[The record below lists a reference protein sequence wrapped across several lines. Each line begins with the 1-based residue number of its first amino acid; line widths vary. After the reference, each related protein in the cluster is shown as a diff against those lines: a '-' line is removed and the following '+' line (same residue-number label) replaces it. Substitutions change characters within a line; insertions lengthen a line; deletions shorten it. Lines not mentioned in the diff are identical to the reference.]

1 MMKKPVLITASAAAL
16 ALLLAGCNTAGGTS
30 PTESATASANPSA
43 PASASGT
50 PSASAEP
57 SAEVPVFEP
66 VTTKPGPDD
75 VSVNAAF
82 ETFEKL
88 TEVSNYQV
96 KVADDS
102 YDDVRKFATADAFA
116 SRMKTLREV
125 KKTKEKVTGDIQ
137 VEQLSGY
144 STEVTEGGKKL
155 KDHYVYLEV
164 CNDTSDREYV
174 LANGEKRE
182 QPELKR
188 AVLEVQAKY
197 DTKLGQWMVGKTE
210 FKDGGV
216 PC

>member
-1 MMKKPVLITASAAAL
+1 MMKKPVLITASAAL
-16 ALLLAGCNTAGGTS
+16 ALVLAGCNTAGGTS
-30 PTESATASANPSA
+30 PTETKTTSASPSVSGSAT
-43 PASASGT
+43 GT
-50 PSASAEP
+50 PSASAKP

-88 TEVSNYQV
+88 TEVSNYQL

-102 YDDVRKFATADAFA
+102 YSDVRKFATADAFA
-116 SRMKTLREV
+116 SKMKNLREV

-137 VEQLSGY
+137 VEKLSGY
-144 STEVTEGGKKL
+144 STDVTEGGKKL

-164 CNDTSDREYV
+164 CNDTSDRGYV
-174 LANGEKRE
+174 LANGDKRE

-188 AVLEVQAKY
+188 AVLEIQAKF
-197 DTKLGQWMVGKTE
+197 DTKLGHWMVGKAD